1 MRLLVKIKT
10 TELRTWLVWSA
21 MFLAGV
27 AVLCLIVFLIA
38 GAFSR

>member
-10 TELRTWLVWSA
+10 TELRTWLVWTGI
-21 MFLAGV
+21 FLAGV
-27 AVLCLIVFLIA
+27 VVLCLIVLLVA